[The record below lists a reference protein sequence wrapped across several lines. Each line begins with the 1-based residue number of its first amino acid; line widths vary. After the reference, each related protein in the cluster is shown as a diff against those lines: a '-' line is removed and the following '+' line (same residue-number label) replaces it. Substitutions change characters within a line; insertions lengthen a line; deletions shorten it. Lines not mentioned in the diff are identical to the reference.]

1 MPASI
6 DEYVG
11 AALLIAALSR
21 WEPLAEHLGPD
32 PGRHVFD
39 MSVGYDLAGISTD
52 KVAGFISTMR
62 DASAVISRMRTELA
76 SVPAMAHLAD
86 VDLDPCIADTLTLST
101 FHGCPPDEI
110 HAIVTHLID
119 AHDLDVIVKLNPTL
133 LGIDTVTQILH
144 DELGYRD
151 LQLRQSAFDEDLTF
165 DRGIELIEDL
175 SAYATASGRRFGIKL
190 TNTMVVGNHRGLL
203 GDDPMYMSGPPLH
216 VLASTLCDRLATA
229 LPGRLTI
236 PGHDGD
242 IMVSFSAGVTRS
254 NLADTLAMGANP
266 ATICSDLLKPGGYG
280 RLAPMLRDLTST
292 IAADGCTDLTS
303 WRAHRQEVAV
313 ADGYVNSCARHVAH
327 IRSDGIEAYHLD
339 GNSKLPRS
347 VDHDLDMFG
356 CVACNFCITVCPN
369 DAFFSIRTPDN
380 SGLEARQQ
388 YLVYAELC
396 NECGNCL
403 GFCPERGD
411 PAMIKPRLFTD
422 PELFTARDGQG
433 FLVADGAVVDYRG
446 DEESARIVGDLLA
459 RPAGDPLGGA
469 GR

>member
-1 MPASI
+1 
-6 DEYVG
+6 
-11 AALLIAALSR
+11 
-21 WEPLAEHLGPD
+21 
-32 PGRHVFD
+32 
-39 MSVGYDLAGISTD
+39 
-52 KVAGFISTMR
+52 
-62 DASAVISRMRTELA
+62 
-76 SVPAMAHLAD
+76 
-86 VDLDPCIADTLTLST
+86 
-101 FHGCPPDEI
+101 
-110 HAIVTHLID
+110 
-119 AHDLDVIVKLNPTL
+119 
-133 LGIDTVTQILH
+133 
-144 DELGYRD
+144 
-151 LQLRQSAFDEDLTF
+151 
-165 DRGIELIEDL
+165 
-175 SAYATASGRRFGIKL
+175 
-190 TNTMVVGNHRGLL
+190 MVVGNHRGLL

-216 VLASTLCDRLATA
+216 VLASTLCDRLAAA
-229 LPGRLTI
+229 LPGRLAI

-303 WRAHRQEVAV
+303 WRAHRQEAAV
-313 ADGYVNSCARHVAH
+313 AEGYANSCARHVAH
-327 IRSDGIEAYHLD
+327 IRSDGIDAYHLD

-369 DAFFSIRTPDN
+369 DAFFSIRTPDD
-380 SGLEARQQ
+380 SGLDARQQ

-422 PELFTARDGQG
+422 PELFAARDGQG